1 MNAVV
6 LAAIGLVALFAG
18 YRFYSRFM
26 AEKIYQL
33 DPNFETPSP
42 AMRDDID
49 YVPTNRIVLWGH
61 HFTAVA
67 GAAPIIGPSIAVVW
81 GWLPAFLWVVIGTM
95 FFAGVH
101 DFGAIWASVRNKGLS
116 VGSLTGE
123 VVSHRARN
131 LFMIVVFFLLL
142 MVNAVFA
149 VAIAVAFIDTPASV
163 IPAWTA
169 VFVAVGIGILLYRV
183 GVGITWPTV
192 VGTIIL
198 YAVIYLGELLPV
210 TLTEAAGVAP
220 AAQWI
225 LILFA
230 YAAVA
235 SMLPVWLLLQ
245 PRDYI
250 NGIQLFV
257 GLGILYGAVFIAAP
271 AVVAPAINP
280 NVPPATPPI
289 MPLLFVTIACGA
301 ISGFHGLVSSG
312 TTSKQL
318 NKETDARFVG
328 YLGSLGEGAL
338 AIVAIIAVTAGF
350 SMVEWEAA
358 YSNAESF
365 GAVGG
370 ISAFVEGGSRIAAA
384 GLGLPISF
392 AQTLLAVMA
401 VLFAG
406 TTMDAGV
413 RLQRYIVQ
421 EWGAIYNIPP
431 LQNGYVATGIAVGAC
446 LVLAFGAGGRGRN
459 RRHDH
464 LAAVRH
470 DEPVARGADAARHQR
485 HARQAGT
492 AGALHADPDGL
503 CHDDGAARRALPTQQ
518 PLHRGELRA
527 RRDRRGDRHHGDLRH
542 ARSGLCPDARAAR
555 GGGHGGVV
563 AEAAPRQPR
572 LRISHAMSAPRRE
585 TFRTLLRE
593 FYMAPYRGAV
603 ARARRDED
611 DLFMLFVFAE
621 LMGVPNPA
629 TYYTL
634 ELQPILLE
642 RFHDWHTRMGLE
654 HSPLDHF
661 RCC

>member
-6 LAAIGLVALFAG
+6 LAVIGLIAVFSG
-18 YRFYSRFM
+18 YRFYSKFM
-26 AEKIYQL
+26 AEKIYRL
-33 DPNFETPSP
+33 DPDFKTPAH

-49 YVPTNRIVLWGH
+49 YVPTNRVVLWGH

-101 DFGAIWASVRNKGLS
+101 DFGAIWASVRNKALS

-149 VAIAVAFIDTPASV
+149 VAISNEFINTPASV

-169 VFVAVGIGILLYRV
+169 VVVAVGIGILLYKV

-198 YAVIYLGELLPV
+198 YAVIYLGELFPVALPE
-210 TLTEAAGVAP
+210 TAGVAP

-271 AVVAPAINP
+271 TIVAPPINP
-280 NVPPATPPI
+280 AESLPAGTPPI

-318 NKETDARFVG
+318 NTETDARFVG
-328 YLGSLGEGAL
+328 YLGSLGEGTL

-350 SMVEWEAA
+350 SMTEWQAA
-358 YSNAESF
+358 YSDAESF

-370 ISAFVEGGSRIAAA
+370 ISAFVEGGARIAAA
-384 GLGLPISF
+384 GLGIPLGF

-421 EWGAIYNIPP
+421 EWGTIYNIPA
-431 LQNGYVATGIAVGAC
+431 LQNGYVATAGAVGAC
-446 LVLAFGAGGRGRN
+446 LVLAFGAGGADGTGGMIIWPLFGTTNQLLAGLTLLVISVMLVKLGRPA
-459 RRHDH
+459 RYTLIPMVFVTTMAL
-464 LAAVRH
+464 LAALYQLSSLYTDGRYVL
-470 DEPVARGADAARHQR
+470 VAIDVVIIITAIFVMLEAAS
-485 HARQAGT
+485 
-492 AGALHADPDGL
+492 ALMRE
-503 CHDDGAARRALPTQQ
+503 RRA
-518 PLHRGELRA
+518 
-527 RRDRRGDRHHGDLRH
+527 
-542 ARSGLCPDARAAR
+542 AAA
-555 GGGHGGVV
+555 GV
-563 AEAAPRQPR
+563 
-572 LRISHAMSAPRRE
+572 S
-585 TFRTLLRE
+585 
-593 FYMAPYRGAV
+593 
-603 ARARRDED
+603 
-611 DLFMLFVFAE
+611 
-621 LMGVPNPA
+621 
-629 TYYTL
+629 
-634 ELQPILLE
+634 
-642 RFHDWHTRMGLE
+642 
-654 HSPLDHF
+654 
-661 RCC
+661 